1 MVWLSRRT
9 RAPLAGITWRRLRST
24 RAQKVL
30 FVQKC
35 PLSSSPHSKCKLS
48 KSCLQKVPCLCHP
61 CLQSKS
67 GLQKILLCLHLSLSS
82 PHQTT
87 RWASEANLGFRRIA
101 KTSRRQAGTTS
112 RRWRSMNP
120 KSTTRKVSVGN
131 MGSACK
137 TRAPWGGNTTRKW
150 TSMNHKK
157 VPSFYSLL
165 SLSCPV
171 FPSSDYK
178 SGFGGKFG
186 VAEQKDKSVLGW
198 EHHEK
203 VEKHE
208 SQKGE
213 LCI

>member
-1 MVWLSRRT
+1 MGWLSRRT
-9 RAPLAGITWRRLRST
+9 RAPLDGTTWRRWRNT
-24 RAQKVL
+24 PAQKVL

-35 PLSSSPHSKCKLS
+35 PLSSSPLSKCNPS
-48 KSCLQKVPCLCHP
+48 KSCLQKSALSMSSFVFSQNCV
-61 CLQSKS
+61 SKRYCFVY
-67 GLQKILLCLHLSLSS
+67 ISLSS

-87 RWASEANLGFRRIA
+87 RWASEANLVSRRIV
-101 KTSRRQAGTTS
+101 KTSLQLGGTTS
-112 RRWRSMNP
+112 RRSRSTSP
-120 KSTTRKVSVGN
+120 KSTTRKASVGS

-150 TSMNHKK
+150 TSMNPKK
-157 VPSFYSLL
+157 VPSPHSLP
-165 SLSCPV
+165 SLSCPL

-186 VAEQKDKSVLGW
+186 VAEQKDKSALGW

-208 SQKGE
+208 SQKGK
-213 LCI
+213 LCT